1 MNDIISKW
9 WPWPE
14 KRDWLQRTRS
24 KVEED
29 HSELKDELEEF
40 VKSFPKLST
49 NLDEIL
55 EFSAGR
61 VEYLESVAFKR
72 AGIERTPSE
81 STFKATGD
89 LFSTDKGV
97 EICRVMLLISDL
109 VQRQYVDSVQR
120 DVGAN
125 DLQIEKRRGLSKRLE
140 KINNALNDIV
150 IEATPL

>member
-1 MNDIISKW
+1 MCCM
-9 WPWPE
+9 
-14 KRDWLQRTRS
+14 LL
-24 KVEED
+24 V
-29 HSELKDELEEF
+29 
-40 VKSFPKLST
+40 

-55 EFSAGR
+55 EFSAR
-61 VEYLESVAFKR
+61 SIESLESVAFKR

-81 STFKATGD
+81 STFKATND

-125 DLQIEKRRGLSKRLE
+125 DAQVEKRRGLSKRLE
-140 KINNALNDIV
+140 KINNALNNI
-150 IEATPL
+150 IAKWWPWPEKRTEQLMPKTCHLELEGIR